1 MKKWMKFCIC
11 GMAAAMLISGCGKKA
26 ENKET
31 TAAEST
37 TAADTAGTETTEA
50 AKEEVKGDGLS
61 KIVTLGEYKGLEVEK
76 PSTEVTDEEL
86 QSQLDSIVAANP
98 NSEEVTDRPVQ
109 DGDIVNL
116 TYVGKKEDG
125 TEFDSNTVDLTI
137 GSGQFIDG
145 FEEGLIGAE
154 LGSEVTLNLTFPE
167 GYFEESLSGQPA
179 VFDVTINKITVE
191 TEATLDDA
199 FVNRITDGEYTT
211 ADEYRQFIKD
221 SMTEQKENMAEE
233 DMFYNILEQI
243 ATASEFDVTEA
254 DLNAKKAE
262 IQDYYNTMASMYGI
276 TVEMMTGKTTE
287 EIETIVND
295 SAKQT
300 IEWNLI
306 LTEVANKENLA
317 LQDEDYEEI
326 AKSYGYETAEEMKA
340 VIPESN
346 IEEALLI
353 DKVSPVLIE
362 YAVVK

>member
-37 TAADTAGTETTEA
+37 TAADTAGTEA

-221 SMTEQKENMAEE
+221 SMTEQKENMAKE

-254 DLNAKKAE
+254 DLNAKKA
-262 IQDYYNTMASMYGI
+262 DRPW
-276 TVEMMTGKTTE
+276 
-287 EIETIVND
+287 
-295 SAKQT
+295 
-300 IEWNLI
+300 EWH
-306 LTEVANKENLA
+306 V
-317 LQDEDYEEI
+317 
-326 AKSYGYETAEEMKA
+326 
-340 VIPESN
+340 
-346 IEEALLI
+346 
-353 DKVSPVLIE
+353 
-362 YAVVK
+362 